1 MSLERRL
8 RRLSAAASS
17 GAASSASGM
26 MVVAP
31 RTSAPAPVG
40 GSLGSVLPDRIPP
53 ESVPPDGLRSNG
65 ELAHGVS
72 PEKQRT
78 LDELRRQMHALLVRD
93 AHPRPAR
100 PAASPARRIETLPF
114 VARATSRGTI
124 WQRVERL
131 APAHRVGRVAI
142 EAVAA
147 AEASVLAE
155 LALDP
160 KVAESSPDSWLF
172 IDTETTGLGGAGALV
187 FLVGLAA
194 IERSGEVVMEQL
206 LLAEPSDELALL
218 ERLVERVR
226 RASLL
231 VSFNG
236 KAFDRPMLDG
246 RLVLNRLP
254 TLPER
259 PHLDLLHVGR
269 RLHRHRLGRCSLER
283 VEREV
288 LGFQRGHDIDGSE
301 VGPIYSHFL
310 RSGDAAGL
318 ADVIDHNYR
327 DVISMVALVALY
339 GQRMPALVAADMA
352 GLARTLQRA
361 GATRHAERAADAACE
376 QGGGVEAYRVR
387 AQLAKSRGDCT
398 SAVRDFERLC
408 READDPSSRLEL
420 AKLYE
425 HKLRQPACA
434 LRWLELGTSENFS
447 AHARRVQRLERKLR
461 HDASLEGSASGR
473 CAGAFLESSGKKSQ

>member
-1 MSLERRL
+1 MNLERRL
-8 RRLSAAASS
+8 RRLTAGARGEAAASS
-17 GAASSASGM
+17 SGVLLEASLAPGAPMSDGVSLDTVPASS
-26 MVVAP
+26 VVPSSAP
-31 RTSAPAPVG
+31 PAPVP
-40 GSLGSVLPDRIPP
+40 S
-53 ESVPPDGLRSNG
+53 
-65 ELAHGVS
+65 
-72 PEKQRT
+72 EKQRT
-78 LDELRRQMHALLVRD
+78 LDELRRQMHALLARD
-93 AHPRPAR
+93 ARPLPAR
-100 PAASPARRIETLPF
+100 PAPAAPARRIEDLPF
-114 VARATSRGTI
+114 LARTTPQGTL

-131 APAHRVGRVAI
+131 SPAHRVGRVAI
-142 EAVAA
+142 EAVGGADPA
-147 AEASVLAE
+147 VLAE

-172 IDTETTGLGGAGALV
+172 IDTETTGLGGAGVLV

-194 IERSGEVVMEQL
+194 LEPSGAVVVEQL
-206 LLAEPSDELALL
+206 LLAQPGDELALL
-218 ERLVERVR
+218 ERLGERVR

-254 TLPER
+254 VLPER

-269 RLHRHRLGRCSLER
+269 RLHRHRLGRCSLKR
-283 VEREV
+283 VESEV
-288 LGFQRGHDIDGSE
+288 LGFERGHDIDGSE

-310 RSGDAAGL
+310 RSADAGGL
-318 ADVIDHNYR
+318 AAVIDHNYR
-327 DVISMVALVALY
+327 DVVSMVALVALY
-339 GQRMPALVAADMA
+339 GQRMPALVAEDMA

-361 GATRHAERAADAACE
+361 GAMRHAERAAEAACE

-387 AQLAKSRGDCT
+387 AQLAKSRGDSR

-425 HKLRQPACA
+425 HQLRQPACA

-461 HDASLEGSASGR
+461 RAAPHEGSAPGGWLGGR
-473 CAGAFLESSGKKSQ
+473 RPTTGKRSE